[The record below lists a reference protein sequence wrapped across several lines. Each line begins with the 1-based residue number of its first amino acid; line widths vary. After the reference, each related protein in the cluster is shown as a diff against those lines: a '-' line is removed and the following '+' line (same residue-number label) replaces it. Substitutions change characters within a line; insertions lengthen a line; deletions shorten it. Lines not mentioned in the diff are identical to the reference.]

1 MTGKLSLWRRI
12 HGSAEIA
19 NCGEVGRVLQTYL
32 DGELDQFAAR
42 RITRHLDL
50 CRRCGM
56 EASTYTEIKASLALR
71 TKSAVDPAAVT
82 RLRTFG
88 QQLIDTNPGQ

>member
-1 MTGKLSLWRRI
+1 MTGNLSMWRRI
-12 HGSAEIA
+12 HGSPEIA
-19 NCGEVGRVLQTYL
+19 SCREVGRVLQTYP
-32 DGELDQFAAR
+32 DGELDQLAAR

-56 EASTYTEIKASLALR
+56 EASTYADIKASLAR
-71 TKSAVDPAAVT
+71 HAKPAVDPAAVN

-88 QQLIDTNPGQ
+88 QQLIDNNPDQ

>member
-1 MTGKLSLWRRI
+1 MTGNLSLWRRI

-19 NCGEVGRVLQTYL
+19 SCREVGRVLQTYL
-32 DGELDQFAAR
+32 DGELDQLAAS

-56 EASTYTEIKASLALR
+56 EASTYTEIKASLGRHA
-71 TKSAVDPAAVT
+71 KPPVDPAAVH

-88 QQLIDTNPGQ
+88 QQLIDDNR